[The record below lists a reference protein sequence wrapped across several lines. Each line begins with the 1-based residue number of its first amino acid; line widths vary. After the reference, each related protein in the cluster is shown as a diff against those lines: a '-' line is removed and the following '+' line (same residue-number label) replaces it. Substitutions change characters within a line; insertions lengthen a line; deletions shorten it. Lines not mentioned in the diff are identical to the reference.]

1 MDKFWERYIQ
11 SRPAPGESKGAF
23 DAFAAAHRD
32 PGPRNMA
39 DGGRIGFAKAK
50 LVKLDKANLKRL
62 TDSTNE
68 LYNTYG
74 KDVVDKASKEKH
86 GVTFDKLQGADKRS
100 NFKRKFKKE
109 FEKSGTFMTE
119 GESRKFFKGLSLNP
133 IRPP

>member
-1 MDKFWERYIQ
+1 MKINEYAQMMGWLT
-11 SRPAPGESKGAF
+11 RPARQE
-23 DAFAAAHRD
+23 
-32 PGPRNMA
+32 PRFMA
-39 DGGRIGFAKAK
+39 EGGRIGFAKAK
-50 LVKLDKANLKRL
+50 LVKLDTANLKRL

-68 LYNTYG
+68 LYDTYG

-119 GESRKFFKGLSLNP
+119 GESRKFSRQKRVLREQGIQIKLLEATNK
-133 IRPP
+133 